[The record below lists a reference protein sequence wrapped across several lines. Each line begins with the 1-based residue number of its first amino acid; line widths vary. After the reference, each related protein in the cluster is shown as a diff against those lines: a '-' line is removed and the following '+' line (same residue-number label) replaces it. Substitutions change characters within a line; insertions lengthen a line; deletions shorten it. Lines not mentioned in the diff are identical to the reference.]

1 VAPKRGLVDGK
12 VVGLFNTR
20 AARSSVDQSD

>member
-1 VAPKRGLVDGK
+1 VTPEPGRVDGE